1 MGGLYGGLIGGL
13 VMPKRAIEMRPAQIQ
28 NLKPR
33 HNNRPT
39 VYCVGG
45 VTGLNIQVQPS
56 GNKSWIMR
64 IRIGGKRREM
74 GLGAYPDTG
83 LAAARE
89 KARELRD
96 KVANGAD
103 PVAERQAA
111 KAAVVVEQARS
122 ITFNEAAKRFL
133 LWKSEEF
140 SNPKHA
146 EQWRST
152 LATYAS
158 PVLGKMQVRDIDVN
172 DVQRTL
178 EPIWLIKTETA
189 SRLRGRIEG
198 VLAWATVGGYR
209 SGDNPARW
217 GGNLDAVMP
226 KPGKVTKGDNQPA
239 VTLNDMPAWFAA
251 LRKREGLAARGLEF
265 LTLCASR
272 SGEVRGMTWDELDL
286 EAGLW
291 TIPAARMKAG
301 REHRV
306 PLSDAAVKL
315 LKGLDRREDSPYVFP
330 AVRGGMLSDM
340 TLSAVMRRM
349 NEAEP
354 GRWVDRVS
362 KRPAVPHGLRSTFRD
377 WASEKTDFPRDMAE
391 IALAHNVGSE
401 VERAYRR
408 GDMAEKR
415 RSMMAEW
422 ADFCLSN
429 K

>member
-1 MGGLYGGLIGGL
+1 
-13 VMPKRAIEMRPAQIQ
+13 MPKRAIEMRPAQIQ

-152 LATYAS
+152 LATYAA
-158 PVLGKMQVRDIDVN
+158 PVLGNMQVRDIDVS

-286 EAGLW
+286 AAGLW

-306 PLSDAAVKL
+306 PLSAAAVKL
-315 LKGLDRREDSPYVFP
+315 LKGLDRREDSPHVFP

-349 NEAEP
+349 NEADP

-422 ADFCLSN
+422 ADFCLS

>member
-1 MGGLYGGLIGGL
+1 
-13 VMPKRAIEMRPAQIQ
+13 MRPAQIQ
-28 NLKPR
+28 NLKPK
-33 HNNRPT
+33 HNRRPT

-64 IRIGGKRREM
+64 IRIGGKRHEI

-96 KVANGAD
+96 KVANGSN

-111 KAAVVVEQARS
+111 KVQVVKEQARS
-122 ITFNEAAKRFL
+122 ITFNDAAKRFL

-140 SNPKHA
+140 SNAKHA
-146 EQWRST
+146 EQWRAT

-158 PVLGKMQVRDIDVN
+158 PALGKMLVRDIDVR
-172 DVQRTL
+172 DVQRAL
-178 EPIWLIKTETA
+178 EPIWLTKTETA

-198 VLAWATVGGYR
+198 VLAWATVAGYR
-209 SGDNPARW
+209 TGDNPARW

-226 KPGKVTKGDNQPA
+226 KPSKVAKGDNQPA
-239 VTLNDMPAWFAA
+239 VPLELMPAWFAA
-251 LRKREGLAARGLEF
+251 LRKREGLAAKALEF

-272 SGEVRGMTWDELDL
+272 SGEVRGMHWDEVDL
-286 EAGLW
+286 KAGLW

-306 PLSDAAVKL
+306 PLSAAAVKVL
-315 LKGLDRREDSPYVFP
+315 EGLERRGDSPFVFP
-330 AVRGGMLSDM
+330 AERGGQLSDM
-340 TLSAVMRRM
+340 SLSAVMRRM

-354 GRWVDRVS
+354 GRWLDRVS

-377 WASEKTDFPRDMAE
+377 WAAEKTEFPRDMAE

-401 VERAYRR
+401 VERSYRR

-415 RSMMAEW
+415 RLMMEEW
-422 ADFCLSN
+422 AKFCLCN